1 MKEIADR
8 PGPEPRTQNPEPE
21 SQPERHRKPTSWLK
35 ILSLGGPGSDYENE
49 KARPASQ
56 PARWGAKKSEQ
67 NPFICIRKWLQGHL
81 TPPLSLAA
89 AQLQPQL
96 QLHGI

>member
-56 PARWGAKKSEQ
+56 PASQQDG
-67 NPFICIRKWLQGHL
+67 G
-81 TPPLSLAA
+81 
-89 AQLQPQL
+89 
-96 QLHGI
+96 